1 MKSVQGVVAMLGYTH
16 VGRNTVTYS
25 VIEIGNQILADAV
38 VPKPL
43 IKYLIR
49 SSHIAESS
57 ALYVSGKRLIGL
69 QVGGGKTYYHRPNPL
84 VLALATLVSIALIP
98 VLGLGLYTLWLCM
111 RHWGDV
117 SAGARLSA
125 QGAQKVNR

>member
-1 MKSVQGVVAMLGYTH
+1 MKSVQGVVAMLGYTN
-16 VGRNTVTYS
+16 VGRKTVTYS

-57 ALYVSGKRLIGL
+57 VLYVSGKRLIGL

-84 VLALATLVSIALIP
+84 LLALATLVSIALIP
-98 VLGLGLYTLWLCM
+98 VLLGLYTLWLCM
-111 RHWGDV
+111 RHWGYV
-117 SAGARLSA
+117 SAGARLAA
-125 QGAQKVNR
+125 QGAQQVNR